1 MMYKEVEN
9 ITSALLLGIAV
20 GDALGVP
27 FEFLPAQAIR
37 SVTFDK
43 MSGFGTY
50 NQPPGTFSDD
60 SSLTFCLVEALI
72 QQLDAEKT
80 AELFMRW
87 KNEAYWTA
95 GNEVFDIG
103 ITTYDALSNIEDGIP
118 SHQAA
123 PNDERSN
130 GNGALM
136 RILPL
141 ALYFDGWSW
150 QEKFEHT
157 KAIAQI
163 THGHVRSHV
172 ACLFYLEIAHRVNQQ
187 QLAGKSMSHEDKIHL
202 FESSVNEAKAFLA
215 EHDFFATECPH
226 FEQIFRDITTASCPL
241 QNSGYVMH
249 SLQVA
254 LHCWLHT
261 TSYEACVIQ
270 AIRLGG
276 DTDTNAAIA
285 GGLAGISYGIESIPE
300 RWTQDLLRKDDILD
314 LAQRWVK
321 TLPMQ

>member
-1 MMYKEVEN
+1 MSEYEKN
-9 ITSALLLGIAV
+9 ICYSLLMGVAV

-27 FEFLPAQAIR
+27 FEFSMPEDLETV
-37 SVTFDK
+37 SFEK
-43 MSGFGTY
+43 MTGYGTH

-72 QQLDAEKT
+72 QRLDAEKT
-80 AELFMRW
+80 AELFIRW

-103 ITTYDALSNIEDGIP
+103 ITTYDALSNFERGMP
-118 SHQAA
+118 SHAAA

-141 ALYFDGWSW
+141 ALYFDGRSW

-163 THGHVRSHV
+163 THGHERSHI
-172 ACLFYLEIAHRVNQQ
+172 ACLLYLEISNRVIQKKRT
-187 QLAGKSMSHEDKIHL
+187 GKSLSQEDKIHL
-202 FESSVNEAKAFLA
+202 FESTVNDVKAFLV
-215 EHDFFATECPH
+215 EQDFFTTEWPH
-226 FEQIFRDITTASCPL
+226 FELIFRNITTASCPL
-241 QNSGYVMH
+241 QNTGYVMH

-254 LHCWLHT
+254 LHCWMHT
-261 TSYEACVIQ
+261 NSYEECVIQ

-285 GGLAGISYGIESIPE
+285 GGLAGITYDYTSIPE
-300 RWTQDLLRKDDILD
+300 RWIKDLLRKDAIFD
-314 LAQRWVK
+314 LAQRWMK
-321 TLPMQ
+321 TKPI